1 MTNRKKVLLTVGAA
15 LVTVASAA
23 IVADAVV
30 SGPSCGSSP
39 AATIAALRPGA
50 VWNGQGQCYD
60 TPTGVVVP
68 SGVTVTNAT
77 FDEDTSTNV
86 HPIVL
91 VTNASNVVLSD
102 LTLNGGD
109 TNPGHLYSKLVGQE
123 GVDLRSSSYVT
134 ISNVD
139 TNDTYGDGLTLFFS
153 DQKRT
158 PDTQVAVDGMTI
170 TNAGRDGI
178 SPANVTDSTFANLS
192 VHGVADTGA
201 DFESDLKGV
210 GSGSLVFTDVDFG
223 GPLNVIEPLSGN
235 GVELNDCTGTG
246 AIVDNSPGATV
257 TIANSTWSLRY
268 SADDGKAPQIVV
280 NGGNLV
286 IARSTLT
293 RTPATHAPESSG
305 WSVTDHGALSF
316 LSTAPPPGP
325 IGTADA
331 TSSVLMEKLP

>member
-1 MTNRKKVLLTVGAA
+1 MTRRTKIGL
-15 LVTVASAA
+15 
-23 IVADAVV
+23 AVV
-30 SGPSCGSSP
+30 AVATIAAVGVPVAVVNLTAPTCGSSP
-39 AATIAALRPGA
+39 APTIAALHPGA

-60 TPTGVVVP
+60 TPTGVTVP

-86 HPIVL
+86 RPIVE
-91 VTNASNVVLSD
+91 VTNASSVVLSD

-109 TNPGHLYSKLVGQE
+109 TNPGHLYGKLVGQE
-123 GVDLRSSSYVT
+123 GIDLRSSSDVT

-139 TNDTYGDGLTLFFS
+139 TDDTYGDGLTLFFS

-178 SPANVTDSTFANLS
+178 SPANVTDSTFANIM

-201 DFESDLKGV
+201 DFESDLRGV

-223 GPLNVIEPLSGN
+223 GPLNVIEPLSG

-246 AIVDNSPGATV
+246 AIVDNAPGAPV
-257 TIANSTWSLRY
+257 TIANSSWSLRY
-268 SADDGKAPQIVV
+268 SADAGHDPQIVV
-280 NGGNLV
+280 TDASL
-286 IARSTLT
+286 AFKRSTLT
-293 RTPATHAPESSG
+293 RTATTHAAESPG
-305 WSVTDHGALSF
+305 WSVKNHGSLSF

-325 IGTADA
+325 LGTADA
-331 TSSVLMEKLP
+331 RSSVLMEKLP